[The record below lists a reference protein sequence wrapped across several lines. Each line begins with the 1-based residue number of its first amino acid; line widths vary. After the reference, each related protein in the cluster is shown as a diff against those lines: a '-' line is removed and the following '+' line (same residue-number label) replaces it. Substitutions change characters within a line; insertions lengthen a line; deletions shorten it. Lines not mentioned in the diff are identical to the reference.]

1 MNIKEYEA
9 FYHDELLN
17 DVVPFWVD
25 SDLLDRKYGGVNSS
39 VDRQGKRYNPD
50 KSVWFQGRALWSF
63 SALCNKYGVRPQWKE
78 IADSAAA
85 FIKAHCIDEDG
96 RMFFTVTE
104 DGRPLRKRR
113 YFFSES
119 FLTVGFAEYYKLTGD
134 PADLALAEKYFDL
147 MFSIYCDPSTDPFK
161 ITPKECEAT
170 RSCHSMSY
178 PMVLISSSQILRKI
192 SGNTEK
198 YNAVNDKILHDIFT
212 LHYKEDLHCVL
223 ETVLSDGSLLD
234 TPAGRTVN
242 PGHSFENSWFLMNE
256 ALVRGDDDLMQ
267 KALNIL
273 NWSFELG
280 WDKEYGGVNYFVDCK
295 GLPEEQLEY
304 DMRLWWVHN
313 EALIASLMAYSITK
327 EQKYFD
333 MFEKVHDYAFS
344 HFKDSQYGEWY
355 GYLHRDGTVSHSQ
368 KGSLWKGPY
377 HLIRCLMTCETL
389 LAAIDKGETTDI
401 LF

>member
-1 MNIKEYEA
+1 MNFSEYKK
-9 FYHDELLN
+9 FYNNELLN
-17 DVVPFWVD
+17 DVVPFWVN
-25 SDLLDRKYGGVNSS
+25 SDLLDREYGGVNSS
-39 VDRQGKRYNPD
+39 VDRYGKCYNPD

-63 SALCNKYGVRPQWKE
+63 SALCNKYGEKKEWRE
-78 IADSAAA
+78 IADSAAK
-85 FIKAHCIDEDG
+85 FIKEHCIDEDG
-96 RMFFTVTE
+96 RMFFVVTKE
-104 DGRPLRKRR
+104 GKPLRKRR

-119 FLTVGFAEYYKLTGD
+119 FLVVGFAEYYQLTKD
-134 PADLALAEKYFDL
+134 PKDLEFAEKYFDL
-147 MFSIYCDPSTDPFK
+147 MFSIYCNSDNDPFK
-161 ITPKECEAT
+161 ITPKENAET
-170 RSCHSMSY
+170 RSTHSMAY

-192 SGNTEK
+192 SGNFEK
-198 YNAVNDKILHDIFT
+198 YNAINDKILKDIFA
-212 LHYKEDLHCVL
+212 LHYKEDLQCVL
-223 ETVLSDGSLLD
+223 ETVMSDGSVLD

-256 ALVRGDDDLMQ
+256 ALVRKDDELMK
-267 KALNIL
+267 KALNIY

-280 WDKEYGGVNYFVDCK
+280 WDKKFGGINYFVDCK

-327 EQKYFD
+327 DEKYFEN
-333 MFEKVHDYAFS
+333 FKLIHDYTFS
-344 HFKDSQYGEWY
+344 HFKDEECGEWY
-355 GYLHRDGTVSHSQ
+355 GYLHRDGSVSHTQ

-389 LAAIDKGETTDI
+389 LNAIENDEITEV